1 MAKTYPKLGA
11 TLKKLL
17 FDKNMKPSDLARE
30 VNLPPPTI
38 HRLVT
43 GKSNRPYQSSLAP
56 IAAFFNIT
64 VEELTGEAE
73 PTQHNKADH
82 IPIITWQQLALYFKE
97 NFTPQDYL
105 PYANATDTILCV
117 TLNDSSME
125 PAFITGSSLI
135 FNTEIT
141 AKDRSYVLAHIQKS
155 NVYLFRQLIING
167 DMQYLKALNPD
178 LTTFPMREL
187 TPDDT
192 LVAVLV
198 ESRFVHLP

>member
-105 PYANATDTILCV
+105 PYANAT
-117 TLNDSSME
+117 
-125 PAFITGSSLI
+125 
-135 FNTEIT
+135 
-141 AKDRSYVLAHIQKS
+141 
-155 NVYLFRQLIING
+155 
-167 DMQYLKALNPD
+167 ALNQPTVKPHSSWK
-178 LTTFPMREL
+178 TTTA
-187 TPDDT
+187 TP
-192 LVAVLV
+192 
-198 ESRFVHLP
+198 SNFSLPKFCKTPPSSTP